1 MQGGIMIE
9 PKIIT
14 YGINELKLGKEP
26 KKLKNM
32 PKGNISDKDYGI
44 ELINKIKNKH
54 LKKLYKRFGM
64 VETTF
69 LIGKYFSEI
78 EKDDGFFYFN
88 SIACRT
94 QKEQKEQLLE
104 DFYLFTQ
111 AKNLANCFTKSY
123 VKTLLEFSKFYL

>member
-1 MQGGIMIE
+1 MSKE
-9 PKIIT
+9 NLDVVVKEFKPEDVE
-14 YGINELKLGKEP
+14 ELK
-26 KKLKNM
+26 KLSEYKNM

-64 VETTF
+64 VETTL
-69 LIGKYFSEI
+69 LIGRYFSDV
-78 EKDDGFFYFN
+78 EKDDGFFYYN
-88 SIACRT
+88 AIDSSPP
-94 QKEQKEQLLE
+94 KEQKEYLLK

>member
-1 MQGGIMIE
+1 MIE

-64 VETTF
+64 VETTL
-69 LIGKYFSEI
+69 LIGKYSREI
-78 EKDDGFFYFN
+78 EKDDGFFYYN
-88 SIACRT
+88 AIDSRPP
-94 QKEQKEQLLE
+94 KEQKEYLLK

-111 AKNLANCFTKSY
+111 DLTNMFTKSY
-123 VKTLLEFSKFYL
+123 VETLLEFSKFYL